1 MTGLEIFTA
10 ISEKKKEIENIYDPT
25 TFVLN
30 PKVQEL
36 EKEISDLQNKCPHN
50 YIGKVCEFCGK
61 EEVMN
66 IILYKSAAC
75 PQCKV
80 VKMKLDKKGLLY
92 TEKLTD
98 NMTPAELAEA
108 GIKGI
113 PTMFV
118 NGEKMTNLREMT
130 KWIDSQE
137 V

>member
-1 MTGLEIFTA
+1 
-10 ISEKKKEIENIYDPT
+10 
-25 TFVLN
+25 
-30 PKVQEL
+30 
-36 EKEISDLQNKCPHN
+36 
-50 YIGKVCEFCGK
+50 
-61 EEVMN
+61 MN
-66 IILYKSAAC
+66 IILYKSTTC

-80 VKMKLDKKGLLY
+80 VQMKLDRKGLPY

-98 NMTPAELAEA
+98 NMTPAEFAEV

-118 NGEKMTNLREMT
+118 DGEKMTNLREMT

>member
-1 MTGLEIFTA
+1 
-10 ISEKKKEIENIYDPT
+10 
-25 TFVLN
+25 
-30 PKVQEL
+30 
-36 EKEISDLQNKCPHN
+36 
-50 YIGKVCEFCGK
+50 
-61 EEVMN
+61 MN
-66 IILYKSAAC
+66 IILYKSTTC

-80 VKMKLDKKGLLY
+80 VKMKLDRKGLPY

-108 GIKGI
+108 DIKGI

-118 NGEKMTNLREMT
+118 DGEKMTNLREMT